1 MVYIYRPMH
10 VPSALERTLEDFFT
24 APEAKKKVPDTF
36 GSGFSLVNNNNRVAE
51 WGDVRRAPQTE
62 V

>member
-1 MVYIYRPMH
+1 MH